1 MKDNCHLALLLFNKC
16 HMREMRLNMKIL
28 EFKGKMSLKNKILL
42 ICASVFLVLFLG
54 TFIIYISSSTA
65 RDWINI
71 NILRKELTEE
81 ETATIDLDVDKQQN
95 IYAYDRFISILYNG
109 KLSIYNSYA
118 SKEAELDVGISN
130 PVYDTSQ
137 NYLGI
142 AESNGQRICLIS
154 DTRTL
159 WTNKVEGNIV
169 KISVNRNGYLSAIV
183 SGTGYKSVIV
193 TFDKNGKELF
203 KTYLASSIAV
213 DSDISVDGKRL
224 AIAEVVTTGTLIESK
239 IRIIDMEKAI
249 KGEGEASAVFR
260 HTAEAGKMITN
271 IKYQEK
277 GQLVCMYDNSI
288 HMIYNDKDNL
298 FLEFNSDT
306 KIADINL
313 KSSTLIASEKFGGLF
328 NTETKIAIKNI
339 LTGDEAIYT
348 VDSSVK
354 EAVCYDQIIAV
365 NLGTEI
371 NFINLNRLA

>member
-1 MKDNCHLALLLFNKC
+1 M
-16 HMREMRLNMKIL
+16 EIL

-42 ICASVFLVLFLG
+42 ICAGVFLVLFLG
-54 TFIIYISSSTA
+54 TVIIYISSGTA

-71 NILRKELTEE
+71 NILRKEVTEE
-81 ETATIDLDVDKQQN
+81 ETASIDLEVDKQQN

-118 SKEAELDVGISN
+118 SKEVELDVGISN

-154 DTRTL
+154 DTKIL
-159 WTNKVEGNIV
+159 WTNKIEGNIV
-169 KISVNRNGYLSAIV
+169 KISVNRNGYLSAII
-183 SGTGYKSVIV
+183 SGTGYKSVII

-213 DSDISVDGKRL
+213 DSDISIDGERL

-239 IRIIDMEKAI
+239 IRVIDMEKAI
-249 KGEGEASAVFR
+249 KGEGESSAVFR
-260 HTAEAGKMITN
+260 YTAEAGKMITN

-277 GQLVCMYDNSI
+277 GQLVCMYDDSI
-288 HMIYNDKDNL
+288 HMIDNDKDNL

-313 KSSTLIASEKFGGLF
+313 KSSVLRTEEKSGGLF

-339 LTGDEAIYT
+339 LTGDESIYT